1 MGKCSEGYSG
11 LNPVKNDDI
20 MRMLTILT
28 IFAERGRQKSALF
41 PGFLF
46 PLEGN
51 KYIINIHKKQT
62 RHLCR

>member
-28 IFAERGRQKSALF
+28 IFADYIRLQIIIIGLYYNDLQDRLRKKS
-41 PGFLF
+41 
-46 PLEGN
+46 
-51 KYIINIHKKQT
+51 T
-62 RHLCR
+62 R